1 MNLKTALMAFA
12 MGCLVVGGVGCG
24 NDCDDAADRL
34 AAKADECGLT
44 TTDGGSETAES
55 VECTEELGTAAQ
67 CLADCYEAASCEA
80 LKGEDAEGAATFAEC
95 FAGC

>member
-24 NDCDDAADRL
+24 NDCDDAADRI

-44 TTDGGSETAES
+44 TTDGTSDGGEE
-55 VECTEELGTAAQ
+55 VECTEELGTQ
-67 CLADCYEAASCEA
+67 SLCLAGCTEAASCEA
-80 LKGEDAEGAATFAEC
+80 LKGEDLDALATYGEC
-95 FAGC
+95 VAGC

>member
-24 NDCDDAADRL
+24 NDCDDAADRA

-44 TTDGGSETAES
+44 TTDGGSETGET
-55 VECTEELGTAAQ
+55 VECTDELGTLAQ
-67 CLADCYEAASCEA
+67 CAADCIEAASCEA
-80 LKGEDAEGAATFAEC
+80 LKGEDLEGLTAYGEC
-95 FAGC
+95 VTAC